1 MSPSND
7 HRFEFELDNDK
18 SKVTPTVELLLD
30 ACEAAGLCDL
40 AGRFRISVA
49 LEEALVNAIVHGNL
63 EVSSDLR
70 ESGDDLFEQTIAQ
83 RQEDPRFHRR
93 RVRLHCRISG
103 AEGCFTIRDQGP
115 GFDVSQIPDPTDDE
129 TLDRPSG
136 RGMLLMRSFM
146 DEVVYNSKGNEVTLI
161 KRNASVAVGS
171 DPEFPTMQC
180 HSE

>member
-93 RVRLHCRISG
+93 RVRLQRHWNRPRGRVPQYSG
-103 AEGCFTIRDQGP
+103 DA
-115 GFDVSQIPDPTDDE
+115 
-129 TLDRPSG
+129 DRHG
-136 RGMLLMRSFM
+136 RTG
-146 DEVVYNSKGNEVTLI
+146 
-161 KRNASVAVGS
+161 
-171 DPEFPTMQC
+171 
-180 HSE
+180 